1 MKQMEH
7 SYKGEE
13 KFLVNDLK
21 TIVSKA
27 RSKAFAAVNYSLVER
42 NWRIGKR
49 IVEEEQNGEARAEYG
64 KHIIEVASAA
74 LTEEFGKGFS
84 ETNLINFKKFFLLF
98 KELEIHQTVSEEFRK
113 QVLHLLPWSHYERL
127 IRVEDKKAREWYA
140 KEAYEQG
147 WSFRTLNR
155 NINTLYYER
164 LLMSKKKQPV
174 VNEMQDKTKAYQQ
187 DKLEYIKSPVVLEF
201 LGLPE
206 DTSLAES
213 KLETAIINNL
223 EKFLM
228 EMGKGYALVARQQ
241 HIRTEEN
248 DYYIDLVF
256 YNYLIKSFILVDL
269 KVNRITYQ
277 DVGQMDMYL
286 QMYDKMKK
294 GPDDNPTIGIILC
307 TETDSDVARYSTLA
321 KNDQMFAAKYKLYLP
336 DKEDLRREIERQKE
350 LYLMA
355 HPEETGI
362 SVTNGYA
369 QPDSCFMFAYDLEQ
383 DKLLWRSAD
392 QSYNSMNFVVKGD
405 VILCG
410 YGFTAED
417 DYLYQ
422 INRNTGEILDRL
434 ELKKMPDLLV
444 EQDGKLYVHT
454 YSYDYVIDF

>member
-1 MKQMEH
+1 MKQLNKKYNDEDNM
-7 SYKGEE
+7 
-13 KFLVNDLK
+13 LVNDLRS
-21 TIVSKA
+21 IVSKA

-42 NWRIGKR
+42 NWRIGRR
-49 IVEEEQNGEARAEYG
+49 IVEQEQNGASRAKYG
-64 KHIIEVASAA
+64 KHVIEVASAA

-84 ETNLINFKKFFLLF
+84 YTNIANYKRFYLTFNNLQIL
-98 KELEIHQTVSEEFRK
+98 QTVSEEFNNPIQQTLPAKSSAPHKEDKAESAQSELR
-113 QVLHLLPWSHYERL
+113 LLPWSHYERL

-140 KEAYEQG
+140 KEAFEQG

-355 HPEETGI
+355 HPEE
-362 SVTNGYA
+362 N
-369 QPDSCFMFAYDLEQ
+369 
-383 DKLLWRSAD
+383 DK
-392 QSYNSMNFVVKGD
+392 
-405 VILCG
+405 
-410 YGFTAED
+410 E
-417 DYLYQ
+417 
-422 INRNTGEILDRL
+422 
-434 ELKKMPDLLV
+434 
-444 EQDGKLYVHT
+444 
-454 YSYDYVIDF
+454 

>member
-1 MKQMEH
+1 MKQPGKKYNDEDNM
-7 SYKGEE
+7 
-13 KFLVNDLK
+13 LVNDLRS
-21 TIVSKA
+21 IVSKA

-42 NWRIGKR
+42 NWRIGQR
-49 IVEEEQNGEARAEYG
+49 IVEQEQNGASRAEYG
-64 KHIIEVASAA
+64 KHVIEIASAA
-74 LTEEFGKGFS
+74 LTKEFGKGFS
-84 ETNLINFKKFFLLF
+84 ETNIMNFKKFYLKF
-98 KELEIHQTVSEEFRK
+98 KELTIPQTLSEEFKK
-113 QVLHLLPWSHYERL
+113 QKQQTLSAESSLFPQKGQTAPAQSELRLLPWSHYERL

-140 KEAYEQG
+140 KEAFEQG
-147 WSFRTLNR
+147 WSYRTLNR

-164 LLMSKKKQPV
+164 LLMSTKKQPV
-174 VNEMQDKTKAYQQ
+174 VKEMQDKTKAYQQ

-355 HPEETGI
+355 HPEE
-362 SVTNGYA
+362 N
-369 QPDSCFMFAYDLEQ
+369 E
-383 DKLLWRSAD
+383 K
-392 QSYNSMNFVVKGD
+392 
-405 VILCG
+405 
-410 YGFTAED
+410 E
-417 DYLYQ
+417 
-422 INRNTGEILDRL
+422 
-434 ELKKMPDLLV
+434 
-444 EQDGKLYVHT
+444 
-454 YSYDYVIDF
+454 

>member
-1 MKQMEH
+1 MKEPGKKYNDEDNM
-7 SYKGEE
+7 
-13 KFLVNDLK
+13 LVNDLRS
-21 TIVSKA
+21 IVSKA

-42 NWRIGKR
+42 NWRIGQR
-49 IVEEEQNGEARAEYG
+49 IVEEEQNGASRAKYG
-64 KHIIEVASAA
+64 RHVIEVASAA

-84 ETNLINFKKFFLLF
+84 ETNIMNFKKFYLKF
-98 KELEIHQTVSEEFRK
+98 KELTIPQTVSEEFKK
-113 QVLHLLPWSHYERL
+113 QKQQTLSDELSSHFQKGQTPPAQFELRLLPWSHYERL

-140 KEAYEQG
+140 KKAFEQG

-174 VNEMQDKTKAYQQ
+174 VDEMQDKTKAYQQ

-277 DVGQMDMYL
+277 DVRQMDMYL

-350 LYLMA
+350 LYQMA
-355 HPEETGI
+355 HPEE
-362 SVTNGYA
+362 N
-369 QPDSCFMFAYDLEQ
+369 
-383 DKLLWRSAD
+383 DK
-392 QSYNSMNFVVKGD
+392 
-405 VILCG
+405 
-410 YGFTAED
+410 E
-417 DYLYQ
+417 
-422 INRNTGEILDRL
+422 
-434 ELKKMPDLLV
+434 
-444 EQDGKLYVHT
+444 
-454 YSYDYVIDF
+454 

>member
-1 MKQMEH
+1 MKEPGKKYNDEDNM
-7 SYKGEE
+7 
-13 KFLVNDLK
+13 LVNDLRS
-21 TIVSKA
+21 IVSKA

-42 NWRIGKR
+42 NWRIGQR
-49 IVEEEQNGEARAEYG
+49 IVEQEQNGASRAEYG
-64 KHIIEVASAA
+64 KHVIEIASAA

-84 ETNLINFKKFFLLF
+84 ETNIMNFKKFYLKF
-98 KELEIHQTVSEEFRK
+98 KELTIPQTLSEEFKK
-113 QVLHLLPWSHYERL
+113 QKHQTLSDESSLLPQKGQTQSAQFELRLLPWSHYERL

-140 KEAYEQG
+140 KEAFNEG
-147 WSFRTLNR
+147 WSYRTLNR

-206 DTSLAES
+206 DTFLAES

-355 HPEETGI
+355 HPEE
-362 SVTNGYA
+362 N
-369 QPDSCFMFAYDLEQ
+369 
-383 DKLLWRSAD
+383 DK
-392 QSYNSMNFVVKGD
+392 
-405 VILCG
+405 
-410 YGFTAED
+410 E
-417 DYLYQ
+417 
-422 INRNTGEILDRL
+422 
-434 ELKKMPDLLV
+434 
-444 EQDGKLYVHT
+444 
-454 YSYDYVIDF
+454 

>member
-1 MKQMEH
+1 MKQPGKKYNDEDNM
-7 SYKGEE
+7 
-13 KFLVNDLK
+13 LVNDLRS
-21 TIVSKA
+21 IVSKA

-42 NWRIGKR
+42 NWRIGQR
-49 IVEEEQNGEARAEYG
+49 IVEQEQNGASRAEYG
-64 KHIIEVASAA
+64 KHVIEIASAA

-84 ETNLINFKKFFLLF
+84 ETNIMNFKKFYLKF
-98 KELEIHQTVSEEFRK
+98 KELTIPQTVSEEFKK
-113 QVLHLLPWSHYERL
+113 QKHQTLSDEFSLPPQKGQTQSAQFELRLLPWSHYERL

-140 KEAYEQG
+140 KEAFEQG

-206 DTSLAES
+206 DISLAES

-321 KNDQMFAAKYKLYLP
+321 KNDQMFAEKYKLYLP

-355 HPEETGI
+355 HPEE
-362 SVTNGYA
+362 N
-369 QPDSCFMFAYDLEQ
+369 
-383 DKLLWRSAD
+383 DK
-392 QSYNSMNFVVKGD
+392 
-405 VILCG
+405 
-410 YGFTAED
+410 E
-417 DYLYQ
+417 
-422 INRNTGEILDRL
+422 
-434 ELKKMPDLLV
+434 
-444 EQDGKLYVHT
+444 
-454 YSYDYVIDF
+454 

>member
-1 MKQMEH
+1 MKQPRKKYNDEDNM
-7 SYKGEE
+7 
-13 KFLVNDLK
+13 LVNDLRS
-21 TIVSKA
+21 IVSKA

-42 NWRIGKR
+42 NWRIGQR
-49 IVEEEQNGEARAEYG
+49 IVEQEQNGASRAEYG
-64 KHIIEVASAA
+64 KHVIEIASAA

-84 ETNLINFKKFFLLF
+84 YTNIANYKRFYLTFNNLQIL
-98 KELEIHQTVSEEFRK
+98 QTVSEEFNNPIQQTLPAKSSTPHKEDKAESTQSELR
-113 QVLHLLPWSHYERL
+113 LLPWSHYERL

-140 KEAYEQG
+140 KEAFEQG

-307 TETDSDVARYSTLA
+307 AETDSDVARYSTLA

-350 LYLMA
+350 LYLMT
-355 HPEETGI
+355 HPEE
-362 SVTNGYA
+362 N
-369 QPDSCFMFAYDLEQ
+369 E
-383 DKLLWRSAD
+383 K
-392 QSYNSMNFVVKGD
+392 
-405 VILCG
+405 
-410 YGFTAED
+410 E
-417 DYLYQ
+417 
-422 INRNTGEILDRL
+422 
-434 ELKKMPDLLV
+434 
-444 EQDGKLYVHT
+444 
-454 YSYDYVIDF
+454 

>member
-1 MKQMEH
+1 MKEPSKKYDDEDIM
-7 SYKGEE
+7 
-13 KFLVNDLK
+13 LVNDLRS
-21 TIVSKA
+21 IVSKA

-42 NWRIGKR
+42 NWRIGQR
-49 IVEEEQNGEARAEYG
+49 IVEEEQNGASRAEYG
-64 KHIIEVASAA
+64 KHVIEVASAA

-84 ETNLINFKKFFLLF
+84 ETNIMNFKKFYLKF
-98 KELEIHQTVSEEFRK
+98 KELTIPQTVSEEFKK
-113 QVLHLLPWSHYERL
+113 QKHQTLSDESSLLPQKGQTPPAQFELRFLPWSHYERL

-140 KEAYEQG
+140 KEAFEQG

-286 QMYDKMKK
+286 QMYDKIKK

-355 HPEETGI
+355 HPEE
-362 SVTNGYA
+362 N
-369 QPDSCFMFAYDLEQ
+369 
-383 DKLLWRSAD
+383 DK
-392 QSYNSMNFVVKGD
+392 
-405 VILCG
+405 
-410 YGFTAED
+410 E
-417 DYLYQ
+417 
-422 INRNTGEILDRL
+422 
-434 ELKKMPDLLV
+434 
-444 EQDGKLYVHT
+444 
-454 YSYDYVIDF
+454 

>member
-1 MKQMEH
+1 MKQLNKKYNDEDNM
-7 SYKGEE
+7 
-13 KFLVNDLK
+13 LVNDLRS
-21 TIVSKA
+21 IVSKA

-42 NWRIGKR
+42 NWRIGQR
-49 IVEEEQNGEARAEYG
+49 IVEEEQNGASRAEYG
-64 KHIIEVASAA
+64 KHVIEVASAA
-74 LTEEFGKGFS
+74 LTKEFGKGFS
-84 ETNLINFKKFFLLF
+84 ETNIMNFKKFYLKF
-98 KELEIHQTVSEEFRK
+98 KELTIPQTLSEEFKK
-113 QVLHLLPWSHYERL
+113 QKHQTLSDESSLLSQKGQTQFAQFELRLLPWSHYERL

-140 KEAYEQG
+140 KEAFEQG

-174 VNEMQDKTKAYQQ
+174 VNEMQDKTKAYRQ

-350 LYLMA
+350 LYLIA
-355 HPEETGI
+355 HPEE
-362 SVTNGYA
+362 N
-369 QPDSCFMFAYDLEQ
+369 
-383 DKLLWRSAD
+383 DK
-392 QSYNSMNFVVKGD
+392 
-405 VILCG
+405 
-410 YGFTAED
+410 E
-417 DYLYQ
+417 
-422 INRNTGEILDRL
+422 
-434 ELKKMPDLLV
+434 
-444 EQDGKLYVHT
+444 
-454 YSYDYVIDF
+454 

>member
-1 MKQMEH
+1 MKQPRKKYNDEDNM
-7 SYKGEE
+7 
-13 KFLVNDLK
+13 LVNDLRS
-21 TIVSKA
+21 IVSKA

-42 NWRIGKR
+42 NWRIGQR
-49 IVEEEQNGEARAEYG
+49 IVEEEQNGASRAEYG
-64 KHIIEVASAA
+64 KHVIEVASAA
-74 LTEEFGKGFS
+74 LTKEFGKGFS
-84 ETNLINFKKFFLLF
+84 ETNIMNFKKFYLKF
-98 KELEIHQTVSEEFRK
+98 KELTIPQTLSEEFKK
-113 QVLHLLPWSHYERL
+113 QKHQTLSDESSLLPQKGQTQPAQFELRLLPWSHYERL

-140 KEAYEQG
+140 KEAFNEG
-147 WSFRTLNR
+147 WSYRTLNR

-164 LLMSKKKQPV
+164 LLMSTKKQPV
-174 VNEMQDKTKAYQQ
+174 VDEMQDKTKAYQQ

-213 KLETAIINNL
+213 KLEIAIINNL

-355 HPEETGI
+355 HPEE
-362 SVTNGYA
+362 N
-369 QPDSCFMFAYDLEQ
+369 
-383 DKLLWRSAD
+383 DK
-392 QSYNSMNFVVKGD
+392 
-405 VILCG
+405 
-410 YGFTAED
+410 E
-417 DYLYQ
+417 
-422 INRNTGEILDRL
+422 
-434 ELKKMPDLLV
+434 
-444 EQDGKLYVHT
+444 
-454 YSYDYVIDF
+454 

>member
-1 MKQMEH
+1 MKEPGKKYNDEDNM
-7 SYKGEE
+7 
-13 KFLVNDLK
+13 LVNDLRS
-21 TIVSKA
+21 IVSKA

-42 NWRIGKR
+42 NWRIGQR
-49 IVEEEQNGEARAEYG
+49 IVEQEQNGASRAEYG
-64 KHIIEVASAA
+64 KHVIEVASAA

-84 ETNLINFKKFFLLF
+84 YTNIANYKRFYLTFSDLQIL
-98 KELEIHQTVSEEFRK
+98 QTLSEEFNNPIQQTLPAKSSAPYKEDKAKSAQSELR
-113 QVLHLLPWSHYERL
+113 LLPWSHYERL

-140 KEAYEQG
+140 KEAFNEG
-147 WSFRTLNR
+147 WSYRTLNR

-174 VNEMQDKTKAYQQ
+174 VDEMQDKTKTYQQ

-355 HPEETGI
+355 HPEE
-362 SVTNGYA
+362 N
-369 QPDSCFMFAYDLEQ
+369 
-383 DKLLWRSAD
+383 DK
-392 QSYNSMNFVVKGD
+392 
-405 VILCG
+405 
-410 YGFTAED
+410 E
-417 DYLYQ
+417 
-422 INRNTGEILDRL
+422 
-434 ELKKMPDLLV
+434 
-444 EQDGKLYVHT
+444 
-454 YSYDYVIDF
+454 

>member
-1 MKQMEH
+1 MKEPGKKYNDEDNM
-7 SYKGEE
+7 
-13 KFLVNDLK
+13 LVNDLRS
-21 TIVSKA
+21 IVSKA

-42 NWRIGKR
+42 NWRIGQR
-49 IVEEEQNGEARAEYG
+49 IVEQEQNGASRAEYG
-64 KHIIEVASAA
+64 KHVIEVASAA

-84 ETNLINFKKFFLLF
+84 YTNIANYKRFYLTFSDLQIL
-98 KELEIHQTVSEEFRK
+98 QTLSEEFKK
-113 QVLHLLPWSHYERL
+113 QKHQTLSDESSLLPQKGQTPPAQFELRLLPWSHYERL

-140 KEAYEQG
+140 KEAFEQG

-355 HPEETGI
+355 HPEE
-362 SVTNGYA
+362 N
-369 QPDSCFMFAYDLEQ
+369 
-383 DKLLWRSAD
+383 DK
-392 QSYNSMNFVVKGD
+392 
-405 VILCG
+405 
-410 YGFTAED
+410 E
-417 DYLYQ
+417 
-422 INRNTGEILDRL
+422 
-434 ELKKMPDLLV
+434 
-444 EQDGKLYVHT
+444 
-454 YSYDYVIDF
+454 

>member
-1 MKQMEH
+1 MKEPGKKYNDEDNM
-7 SYKGEE
+7 
-13 KFLVNDLK
+13 LVNDLRS
-21 TIVSKA
+21 IVSKA

-42 NWRIGKR
+42 NWRIGQR
-49 IVEEEQNGEARAEYG
+49 IVEQEQNGASRAEYG
-64 KHIIEVASAA
+64 KHVIEIASAA

-84 ETNLINFKKFFLLF
+84 YTNIANYKRFYLTFNNLQIL
-98 KELEIHQTVSEEFRK
+98 QTVSEEFNNPIQQTLPAKSSAPHKEDKAESAQSELR
-113 QVLHLLPWSHYERL
+113 LLPWSHYERL

-140 KEAYEQG
+140 KEAFEQG

-174 VNEMQDKTKAYQQ
+174 VDEMQDKTKAYQQ

-286 QMYDKMKK
+286 QMYDKMRK

-355 HPEETGI
+355 HPEE
-362 SVTNGYA
+362 N
-369 QPDSCFMFAYDLEQ
+369 
-383 DKLLWRSAD
+383 DK
-392 QSYNSMNFVVKGD
+392 
-405 VILCG
+405 
-410 YGFTAED
+410 E
-417 DYLYQ
+417 
-422 INRNTGEILDRL
+422 
-434 ELKKMPDLLV
+434 
-444 EQDGKLYVHT
+444 
-454 YSYDYVIDF
+454 

>member
-1 MKQMEH
+1 MKEPGKKYNDEDNM
-7 SYKGEE
+7 
-13 KFLVNDLK
+13 LVNDLRS
-21 TIVSKA
+21 IVSKA

-42 NWRIGKR
+42 NWRIGQR
-49 IVEEEQNGEARAEYG
+49 IVEEEQNGASRAEYG
-64 KHIIEVASAA
+64 KHVIEVASAA
-74 LTEEFGKGFS
+74 LTKEFGKGFS
-84 ETNLINFKKFFLLF
+84 ETNIINFKKFYLKF
-98 KELEIHQTVSEEFRK
+98 KELTIPQTLSEEFKK
-113 QVLHLLPWSHYERL
+113 QKHQTLSDESSLLPQKGQTQPAQFELRLLPWSHYERL

-140 KEAYEQG
+140 KEAFNEG
-147 WSFRTLNR
+147 WSYRTLNR

-164 LLMSKKKQPV
+164 LLMSTKKQPV
-174 VNEMQDKTKAYQQ
+174 VDEMQDKTKAYQQ

-355 HPEETGI
+355 HPEE
-362 SVTNGYA
+362 N
-369 QPDSCFMFAYDLEQ
+369 
-383 DKLLWRSAD
+383 DK
-392 QSYNSMNFVVKGD
+392 
-405 VILCG
+405 
-410 YGFTAED
+410 E
-417 DYLYQ
+417 
-422 INRNTGEILDRL
+422 
-434 ELKKMPDLLV
+434 
-444 EQDGKLYVHT
+444 
-454 YSYDYVIDF
+454 

>member
-1 MKQMEH
+1 MKEPGKKYNDEDNM
-7 SYKGEE
+7 
-13 KFLVNDLK
+13 LVNDLRS
-21 TIVSKA
+21 IVSKA

-42 NWRIGKR
+42 NWRIGQR
-49 IVEEEQNGEARAEYG
+49 IVEQEQNGASRAEYG
-64 KHIIEVASAA
+64 KHVIEVASAA

-84 ETNLINFKKFFLLF
+84 KTNIMNFKKFYLKF
-98 KELEIHQTVSEEFRK
+98 KELTIPQTVSEEFKK
-113 QVLHLLPWSHYERL
+113 QKHQTLSDESSLLPQKGQTPPAQFELRFLPWSHYERL

-140 KEAYEQG
+140 KEAFEQG

-164 LLMSKKKQPV
+164 LLMSTKKQPV

-355 HPEETGI
+355 HPEE
-362 SVTNGYA
+362 N
-369 QPDSCFMFAYDLEQ
+369 
-383 DKLLWRSAD
+383 DK
-392 QSYNSMNFVVKGD
+392 
-405 VILCG
+405 
-410 YGFTAED
+410 E
-417 DYLYQ
+417 
-422 INRNTGEILDRL
+422 
-434 ELKKMPDLLV
+434 
-444 EQDGKLYVHT
+444 
-454 YSYDYVIDF
+454 

>member
-1 MKQMEH
+1 MKQLNKKYNDEDNM
-7 SYKGEE
+7 
-13 KFLVNDLK
+13 LVNDLRS
-21 TIVSKA
+21 IVSKA

-42 NWRIGKR
+42 NWRIGQR
-49 IVEEEQNGEARAEYG
+49 IVEQEQNGASRAEYG
-64 KHIIEVASAA
+64 KHVIEIASAA

-84 ETNLINFKKFFLLF
+84 ETNIMNFKKFYLKF
-98 KELEIHQTVSEEFRK
+98 KELTIHQTLSEEFKK
-113 QVLHLLPWSHYERL
+113 QKHQTLSDESSLLPQKGQTQSAQFELRLLPWSHYERL
-127 IRVEDKKAREWYA
+127 IRVGDKKAREWYA
-140 KEAYEQG
+140 KEAFEQG

-350 LYLMA
+350 LYLMT
-355 HPEETGI
+355 HPEE
-362 SVTNGYA
+362 N
-369 QPDSCFMFAYDLEQ
+369 E
-383 DKLLWRSAD
+383 K
-392 QSYNSMNFVVKGD
+392 
-405 VILCG
+405 
-410 YGFTAED
+410 E
-417 DYLYQ
+417 
-422 INRNTGEILDRL
+422 
-434 ELKKMPDLLV
+434 
-444 EQDGKLYVHT
+444 
-454 YSYDYVIDF
+454 

>member
-1 MKQMEH
+1 MKEPGKKYNDEDNM
-7 SYKGEE
+7 
-13 KFLVNDLK
+13 LVNDLRS
-21 TIVSKA
+21 IVSKA

-42 NWRIGKR
+42 NWRIGQR
-49 IVEEEQNGEARAEYG
+49 IVEQEQNGASRAEYG
-64 KHIIEVASAA
+64 KHVIEVASAA

-84 ETNLINFKKFFLLF
+84 YTNIANYKRFYLTFSDLQILQAL
-98 KELEIHQTVSEEFRK
+98 SEEFKK
-113 QVLHLLPWSHYERL
+113 QKHQTLSDESSLLPQKGQTPPAQSELRLLPWSHYERL

-140 KEAYEQG
+140 KEAFNEG
-147 WSFRTLNR
+147 WSYRTLNR

-164 LLMSKKKQPV
+164 LLMSTKKQPV
-174 VNEMQDKTKAYQQ
+174 VDEMQDKTKAYQQ

-213 KLETAIINNL
+213 NLETAIINNL

-286 QMYDKMKK
+286 QMYDKIKK

-355 HPEETGI
+355 HPE
-362 SVTNGYA
+362 
-369 QPDSCFMFAYDLEQ
+369 
-383 DKLLWRSAD
+383 DK
-392 QSYNSMNFVVKGD
+392 
-405 VILCG
+405 
-410 YGFTAED
+410 E
-417 DYLYQ
+417 
-422 INRNTGEILDRL
+422 
-434 ELKKMPDLLV
+434 
-444 EQDGKLYVHT
+444 
-454 YSYDYVIDF
+454 

>member
-1 MKQMEH
+1 MKEPGKKYNDEDNM
-7 SYKGEE
+7 
-13 KFLVNDLK
+13 LVNDLRS
-21 TIVSKA
+21 IVSKA

-42 NWRIGKR
+42 NWRIGQR
-49 IVEEEQNGEARAEYG
+49 IVEQEQNGASRAEYG
-64 KHIIEVASAA
+64 KHVIEVASAA

-84 ETNLINFKKFFLLF
+84 YTNIANYKRFYLTFNNLQIL
-98 KELEIHQTVSEEFRK
+98 QTVSEEFNNPIQQTLPAKSSAPHKEDKAESAQSELR
-113 QVLHLLPWSHYERL
+113 LLPWSHYERL

-140 KEAYEQG
+140 KEAFEQG

-321 KNDQMFAAKYKLYLP
+321 KNDQMFAAKYKFYLP

-355 HPEETGI
+355 HPEE
-362 SVTNGYA
+362 N
-369 QPDSCFMFAYDLEQ
+369 
-383 DKLLWRSAD
+383 DK
-392 QSYNSMNFVVKGD
+392 
-405 VILCG
+405 
-410 YGFTAED
+410 E
-417 DYLYQ
+417 
-422 INRNTGEILDRL
+422 
-434 ELKKMPDLLV
+434 
-444 EQDGKLYVHT
+444 
-454 YSYDYVIDF
+454 

>member
-1 MKQMEH
+1 MKEPGKKYNDEDNM
-7 SYKGEE
+7 
-13 KFLVNDLK
+13 LVNDLRS
-21 TIVSKA
+21 IVSKA

-42 NWRIGKR
+42 NWRIGQR
-49 IVEEEQNGEARAEYG
+49 IVEEEQNGASRAEYG
-64 KHIIEVASAA
+64 KHVIEVASAA
-74 LTEEFGKGFS
+74 LTKEFGKGFS
-84 ETNLINFKKFFLLF
+84 ETNIMNFKKFYLKF
-98 KELEIHQTVSEEFRK
+98 KELTIPQTLSEEFKK
-113 QVLHLLPWSHYERL
+113 QKHQTLSDESSLLPQKGQTQPAQFELRLLPWSHYERL

-140 KEAYEQG
+140 KEAFNEG
-147 WSFRTLNR
+147 WSYRTLNR

-164 LLMSKKKQPV
+164 LLMSTKKQPV
-174 VNEMQDKTKAYQQ
+174 VDEMQDKTKAYQQ

-321 KNDQMFAAKYKLYLP
+321 RNDQMFAAKYKLYLP

-355 HPEETGI
+355 HPEE
-362 SVTNGYA
+362 N
-369 QPDSCFMFAYDLEQ
+369 
-383 DKLLWRSAD
+383 DK
-392 QSYNSMNFVVKGD
+392 
-405 VILCG
+405 
-410 YGFTAED
+410 E
-417 DYLYQ
+417 
-422 INRNTGEILDRL
+422 
-434 ELKKMPDLLV
+434 
-444 EQDGKLYVHT
+444 
-454 YSYDYVIDF
+454 

>member
-1 MKQMEH
+1 MKEPGKK
-7 SYKGEE
+7 YNDEDNV
-13 KFLVNDLK
+13 LVNDLRS
-21 TIVSKA
+21 IVSKA

-42 NWRIGKR
+42 NWRIGQR
-49 IVEEEQNGEARAEYG
+49 IVEQEQNGASRAEYG
-64 KHIIEVASAA
+64 KHVIEIASAA

-84 ETNLINFKKFFLLF
+84 YTNIANYKRFYLTFNNLQIL
-98 KELEIHQTVSEEFRK
+98 QTVSEEFNNPIQQTLPAKSSTPHKEDKAESTQSELR
-113 QVLHLLPWSHYERL
+113 LLPWSHYERL

-140 KEAYEQG
+140 KEAFEQG

-174 VNEMQDKTKAYQQ
+174 VDEMQDKTKAYQQ

-286 QMYDKMKK
+286 QMYDKIKK

-355 HPEETGI
+355 HPEE
-362 SVTNGYA
+362 N
-369 QPDSCFMFAYDLEQ
+369 E
-383 DKLLWRSAD
+383 K
-392 QSYNSMNFVVKGD
+392 
-405 VILCG
+405 
-410 YGFTAED
+410 E
-417 DYLYQ
+417 
-422 INRNTGEILDRL
+422 
-434 ELKKMPDLLV
+434 
-444 EQDGKLYVHT
+444 
-454 YSYDYVIDF
+454 

>member
-1 MKQMEH
+1 MKEPGKKYNDEDNM
-7 SYKGEE
+7 
-13 KFLVNDLK
+13 LVNDLRS
-21 TIVSKA
+21 IVSKA

-42 NWRIGKR
+42 NWRIGQR
-49 IVEEEQNGEARAEYG
+49 IVEEEQNGASRAEYG
-64 KHIIEVASAA
+64 KHVIEVASAA

-84 ETNLINFKKFFLLF
+84 YTNIANYKRFYLTFSDLQIL
-98 KELEIHQTVSEEFRK
+98 QTLSEEFKK
-113 QVLHLLPWSHYERL
+113 QKHQTLSDESSLLPQKGQTPPAQFELRLLPWSHYERL

-140 KEAYEQG
+140 KEAFEQG
-147 WSFRTLNR
+147 WSFRTFNR

-164 LLMSKKKQPV
+164 LLMSTKKQPV
-174 VNEMQDKTKAYQQ
+174 VDEMQDKTKAYQQ

-355 HPEETGI
+355 HPEE
-362 SVTNGYA
+362 N
-369 QPDSCFMFAYDLEQ
+369 
-383 DKLLWRSAD
+383 DK
-392 QSYNSMNFVVKGD
+392 
-405 VILCG
+405 
-410 YGFTAED
+410 E
-417 DYLYQ
+417 
-422 INRNTGEILDRL
+422 
-434 ELKKMPDLLV
+434 
-444 EQDGKLYVHT
+444 
-454 YSYDYVIDF
+454 

>member
-1 MKQMEH
+1 MKEP
-7 SYKGEE
+7 E
-13 KFLVNDLK
+13 KKYNDEDNMLVNDLRS
-21 TIVSKA
+21 IVSKA

-42 NWRIGKR
+42 NWRIGQR
-49 IVEEEQNGEARAEYG
+49 IVEEEQNGASRAEYG
-64 KHIIEVASAA
+64 KHVIEVASAA
-74 LTEEFGKGFS
+74 LTKEFGKGFS
-84 ETNLINFKKFFLLF
+84 ETNIMNFKKFYLKF
-98 KELEIHQTVSEEFRK
+98 KELTIPQTLSEEFKK
-113 QVLHLLPWSHYERL
+113 QKHQTLSDESSLLPQKGQTQPAQFELRLLPWSHYERL

-140 KEAYEQG
+140 KEAFNEG
-147 WSFRTLNR
+147 WSYRTLNR

-164 LLMSKKKQPV
+164 LLMSTKKQPV

-355 HPEETGI
+355 HPEE
-362 SVTNGYA
+362 N
-369 QPDSCFMFAYDLEQ
+369 
-383 DKLLWRSAD
+383 DK
-392 QSYNSMNFVVKGD
+392 
-405 VILCG
+405 
-410 YGFTAED
+410 E
-417 DYLYQ
+417 
-422 INRNTGEILDRL
+422 
-434 ELKKMPDLLV
+434 
-444 EQDGKLYVHT
+444 
-454 YSYDYVIDF
+454 

>member
-1 MKQMEH
+1 MKEP
-7 SYKGEE
+7 E
-13 KFLVNDLK
+13 KKYNDEDNMLVNDLRS
-21 TIVSKA
+21 IVSKA

-42 NWRIGKR
+42 NWRIGQR
-49 IVEEEQNGEARAEYG
+49 IVEQEQNGASRAEYG
-64 KHIIEVASAA
+64 KHVIEVASAA
-74 LTEEFGKGFS
+74 LTKEFGKGFS
-84 ETNLINFKKFFLLF
+84 YTNIANYKRFYLTFSDLQIL
-98 KELEIHQTVSEEFRK
+98 QTVSEEFKK
-113 QVLHLLPWSHYERL
+113 QKHQTLSDESSLLPQKGQTQPAQFELRLLPWSHYERL

-140 KEAYEQG
+140 KEAFEQG
-147 WSFRTLNR
+147 WSFRTFNR

-164 LLMSKKKQPV
+164 LLMSTKKQPV
-174 VNEMQDKTKAYQQ
+174 VDEMQDKTKAYQQ

-350 LYLMA
+350 LYQMA
-355 HPEETGI
+355 HPEE
-362 SVTNGYA
+362 N
-369 QPDSCFMFAYDLEQ
+369 
-383 DKLLWRSAD
+383 DK
-392 QSYNSMNFVVKGD
+392 
-405 VILCG
+405 
-410 YGFTAED
+410 E
-417 DYLYQ
+417 
-422 INRNTGEILDRL
+422 
-434 ELKKMPDLLV
+434 
-444 EQDGKLYVHT
+444 
-454 YSYDYVIDF
+454 

>member
-1 MKQMEH
+1 MKEPGKKYNDEDNM
-7 SYKGEE
+7 
-13 KFLVNDLK
+13 LVNDLRS
-21 TIVSKA
+21 IVSKA

-42 NWRIGKR
+42 NWRIGQR
-49 IVEEEQNGEARAEYG
+49 IVEEEQNGASRAEYG
-64 KHIIEVASAA
+64 KHVIEVASAA

-84 ETNLINFKKFFLLF
+84 YTNIANYKRFYLTFNNLQIL
-98 KELEIHQTVSEEFRK
+98 QTVSEEFKK
-113 QVLHLLPWSHYERL
+113 QKHQTLSDEFSLLPQKDQTQSIQSELRLLPWSHYERL

-140 KEAYEQG
+140 KEAFEQG

-355 HPEETGI
+355 HPEE
-362 SVTNGYA
+362 N
-369 QPDSCFMFAYDLEQ
+369 
-383 DKLLWRSAD
+383 DK
-392 QSYNSMNFVVKGD
+392 
-405 VILCG
+405 
-410 YGFTAED
+410 E
-417 DYLYQ
+417 
-422 INRNTGEILDRL
+422 
-434 ELKKMPDLLV
+434 
-444 EQDGKLYVHT
+444 
-454 YSYDYVIDF
+454 

>member
-1 MKQMEH
+1 MKEPGKKNNDEDNM
-7 SYKGEE
+7 
-13 KFLVNDLK
+13 LVNDLRS
-21 TIVSKA
+21 IVSKA

-42 NWRIGKR
+42 NWRIGQR
-49 IVEEEQNGEARAEYG
+49 IVEEEQNGASRAEYG
-64 KHIIEVASAA
+64 KHVIEVASAA
-74 LTEEFGKGFS
+74 LTKEFGKGFS
-84 ETNLINFKKFFLLF
+84 ETNIMNFKKFYLRF
-98 KELEIHQTVSEEFRK
+98 KELTIPQTLSEEFKK
-113 QVLHLLPWSHYERL
+113 QKHQTLSDESSLLPQKGQTQPAQFELRLLPWSHYERL

-140 KEAYEQG
+140 KEAFNEG
-147 WSFRTLNR
+147 WSYRTLNR

-164 LLMSKKKQPV
+164 LLMSTKKQPV
-174 VNEMQDKTKAYQQ
+174 VDEMQDKTKAYQQ

-294 GPDDNPTIGIILC
+294 GPDDSPTIGIILC

-355 HPEETGI
+355 HPEE
-362 SVTNGYA
+362 N
-369 QPDSCFMFAYDLEQ
+369 
-383 DKLLWRSAD
+383 DK
-392 QSYNSMNFVVKGD
+392 
-405 VILCG
+405 
-410 YGFTAED
+410 E
-417 DYLYQ
+417 
-422 INRNTGEILDRL
+422 
-434 ELKKMPDLLV
+434 
-444 EQDGKLYVHT
+444 
-454 YSYDYVIDF
+454 

>member
-1 MKQMEH
+1 MKEP
-7 SYKGEE
+7 E
-13 KFLVNDLK
+13 KKYNDEDNMLVNDLRS
-21 TIVSKA
+21 IVSKA

-42 NWRIGKR
+42 NWRIGQR
-49 IVEEEQNGEARAEYG
+49 IVEEEQNGASRAEYG
-64 KHIIEVASAA
+64 KHVIEVASAA
-74 LTEEFGKGFS
+74 LTKEFGKGFS
-84 ETNLINFKKFFLLF
+84 ETNIMNFKKFYLKF
-98 KELEIHQTVSEEFRK
+98 KELTIPQTLSEEFKK
-113 QVLHLLPWSHYERL
+113 QKHQTLSDESSLLPQKGQTQSAQFELRLLPWSHYERL

-140 KEAYEQG
+140 KEAFNEG
-147 WSFRTLNR
+147 WSYRTLNR

-164 LLMSKKKQPV
+164 LLMSTKKQPV
-174 VNEMQDKTKAYQQ
+174 VDEMQDKTKAYQQ

-355 HPEETGI
+355 HPEE
-362 SVTNGYA
+362 N
-369 QPDSCFMFAYDLEQ
+369 
-383 DKLLWRSAD
+383 DK
-392 QSYNSMNFVVKGD
+392 
-405 VILCG
+405 
-410 YGFTAED
+410 E
-417 DYLYQ
+417 
-422 INRNTGEILDRL
+422 
-434 ELKKMPDLLV
+434 
-444 EQDGKLYVHT
+444 
-454 YSYDYVIDF
+454 

>member
-1 MKQMEH
+1 MKQLNKKYNDEDNM
-7 SYKGEE
+7 
-13 KFLVNDLK
+13 LVNDLRS
-21 TIVSKA
+21 IVSKA

-42 NWRIGKR
+42 NWRIGQR
-49 IVEEEQNGEARAEYG
+49 IVEQEQNGASRAEYG
-64 KHIIEVASAA
+64 KHVIEIASAA
-74 LTEEFGKGFS
+74 LTKEFGKGFS
-84 ETNLINFKKFFLLF
+84 ETNIMNFKKFYLKF
-98 KELEIHQTVSEEFRK
+98 KELTIPQTVSEEFKK
-113 QVLHLLPWSHYERL
+113 QKQQILSAESSLFPQKGQTAPDQSELHLLPWSHYERL

-140 KEAYEQG
+140 KEAFEQG

-164 LLMSKKKQPV
+164 LLMSTKKEPV
-174 VNEMQDKTKAYQQ
+174 VDEMQDKTKAYQQ

-350 LYLMA
+350 LYLIA
-355 HPEETGI
+355 HPEE
-362 SVTNGYA
+362 N
-369 QPDSCFMFAYDLEQ
+369 
-383 DKLLWRSAD
+383 DK
-392 QSYNSMNFVVKGD
+392 
-405 VILCG
+405 
-410 YGFTAED
+410 E
-417 DYLYQ
+417 
-422 INRNTGEILDRL
+422 
-434 ELKKMPDLLV
+434 
-444 EQDGKLYVHT
+444 
-454 YSYDYVIDF
+454 

>member
-1 MKQMEH
+1 MKEPGKKYNDEDNM
-7 SYKGEE
+7 
-13 KFLVNDLK
+13 LVNDLRS
-21 TIVSKA
+21 IVSKA

-42 NWRIGKR
+42 NWRIGQR
-49 IVEEEQNGEARAEYG
+49 IVEQEQNGASRAEYG
-64 KHIIEVASAA
+64 KHVIEVASAA
-74 LTEEFGKGFS
+74 LTEEFRKGFS
-84 ETNLINFKKFFLLF
+84 ETNIMNFKKFYLKF
-98 KELEIHQTVSEEFRK
+98 KELTIPQTVSEEFKK
-113 QVLHLLPWSHYERL
+113 QKQQTLSDELSSHFQKGQTPPAQFELRLLPWSHYERL

-140 KEAYEQG
+140 KEAFEQG

-355 HPEETGI
+355 HPEE
-362 SVTNGYA
+362 N
-369 QPDSCFMFAYDLEQ
+369 
-383 DKLLWRSAD
+383 DK
-392 QSYNSMNFVVKGD
+392 
-405 VILCG
+405 
-410 YGFTAED
+410 E
-417 DYLYQ
+417 
-422 INRNTGEILDRL
+422 
-434 ELKKMPDLLV
+434 
-444 EQDGKLYVHT
+444 
-454 YSYDYVIDF
+454 

>member
-1 MKQMEH
+1 MKEPGKKYNDEDNM
-7 SYKGEE
+7 
-13 KFLVNDLK
+13 LVNDLRS
-21 TIVSKA
+21 IVSKA

-42 NWRIGKR
+42 NWRIGQR
-49 IVEEEQNGEARAEYG
+49 IVEEEQNGASRAEYG
-64 KHIIEVASAA
+64 KHVIEVASAA
-74 LTEEFGKGFS
+74 LTKEFGKGFS
-84 ETNLINFKKFFLLF
+84 ETNIMNFKKFYLKF
-98 KELEIHQTVSEEFRK
+98 KELTIPQTLSEEFKK
-113 QVLHLLPWSHYERL
+113 QKHQTLSDESSLLPQKGQTQSTQSELRLLPWSHYERL

-140 KEAYEQG
+140 KEAFEQG

-164 LLMSKKKQPV
+164 LLMSKKKRPV
-174 VNEMQDKTKAYQQ
+174 VDEMQDKTKAYQQ

-355 HPEETGI
+355 HPEE
-362 SVTNGYA
+362 N
-369 QPDSCFMFAYDLEQ
+369 
-383 DKLLWRSAD
+383 DK
-392 QSYNSMNFVVKGD
+392 
-405 VILCG
+405 
-410 YGFTAED
+410 E
-417 DYLYQ
+417 
-422 INRNTGEILDRL
+422 
-434 ELKKMPDLLV
+434 
-444 EQDGKLYVHT
+444 
-454 YSYDYVIDF
+454 

>member
-1 MKQMEH
+1 MKQPRKKYNDEDNM
-7 SYKGEE
+7 
-13 KFLVNDLK
+13 LVNDLRS
-21 TIVSKA
+21 IVSKA

-42 NWRIGKR
+42 NWRIGQR
-49 IVEEEQNGEARAEYG
+49 IVEQEQNGASRAEYG
-64 KHIIEVASAA
+64 KHVIEVASAA

-84 ETNLINFKKFFLLF
+84 YTNIANYKRFYLTFNNLQIL
-98 KELEIHQTVSEEFRK
+98 QTVSEEFKK
-113 QVLHLLPWSHYERL
+113 QKHQTLSDESSLLPQKGLTQSVQSELRLLPWSHYERL

-140 KEAYEQG
+140 KEAFEQG

-164 LLMSKKKQPV
+164 LLMSTKKQPV
-174 VNEMQDKTKAYQQ
+174 VDEMQDKTKAYQQ

-307 TETDSDVARYSTLA
+307 AETDSDVARYSTLA

-336 DKEDLRREIERQKE
+336 NEEDLRREIERQKE

-355 HPEETGI
+355 HP
-362 SVTNGYA
+362 
-369 QPDSCFMFAYDLEQ
+369 
-383 DKLLWRSAD
+383 DK
-392 QSYNSMNFVVKGD
+392 
-405 VILCG
+405 
-410 YGFTAED
+410 
-417 DYLYQ
+417 
-422 INRNTGEILDRL
+422 
-434 ELKKMPDLLV
+434 
-444 EQDGKLYVHT
+444 
-454 YSYDYVIDF
+454 

>member
-98 KELEIHQTVSEEFRK
+98 KELEIHQTVSEEFKK
-113 QVLHLLPWSHYERL
+113 QKQQTLSDELSSHFQKGQTPPAQSELRLLPWSHYERL

-140 KEAYEQG
+140 KEAFEQG

-164 LLMSKKKQPV
+164 LLMSKKKRPV
-174 VNEMQDKTKAYQQ
+174 VDEMQDNTKAYQQ

-206 DTSLAES
+206 DISLAES

-355 HPEETGI
+355 HPEE
-362 SVTNGYA
+362 N
-369 QPDSCFMFAYDLEQ
+369 
-383 DKLLWRSAD
+383 DK
-392 QSYNSMNFVVKGD
+392 
-405 VILCG
+405 
-410 YGFTAED
+410 E
-417 DYLYQ
+417 
-422 INRNTGEILDRL
+422 
-434 ELKKMPDLLV
+434 
-444 EQDGKLYVHT
+444 
-454 YSYDYVIDF
+454 

>member
-1 MKQMEH
+1 MKEP
-7 SYKGEE
+7 E
-13 KFLVNDLK
+13 KKYNDEDNMLVNDLRS
-21 TIVSKA
+21 IVSKA

-42 NWRIGKR
+42 NWRIGQR
-49 IVEEEQNGEARAEYG
+49 IVEEEQNGTSRAEYG
-64 KHIIEVASAA
+64 KHVIEVASAA
-74 LTEEFGKGFS
+74 LTKEFGKGFS
-84 ETNLINFKKFFLLF
+84 YTNIANYKRFYLTFSDLQIL
-98 KELEIHQTVSEEFRK
+98 QTVSEEFKK
-113 QVLHLLPWSHYERL
+113 QKHQTLSDESSLLPQKGQTQPVQFELRLLPWSHYERL

-140 KEAYEQG
+140 KEAFEQG
-147 WSFRTLNR
+147 WSYRTLNR

-164 LLMSKKKQPV
+164 LLMSTKKQPV
-174 VNEMQDKTKAYQQ
+174 VDEMQDKTKAYQQ

-355 HPEETGI
+355 HPEE
-362 SVTNGYA
+362 N
-369 QPDSCFMFAYDLEQ
+369 
-383 DKLLWRSAD
+383 DK
-392 QSYNSMNFVVKGD
+392 
-405 VILCG
+405 
-410 YGFTAED
+410 E
-417 DYLYQ
+417 
-422 INRNTGEILDRL
+422 
-434 ELKKMPDLLV
+434 
-444 EQDGKLYVHT
+444 
-454 YSYDYVIDF
+454 

>member
-1 MKQMEH
+1 MNEPGKKYNDEDNM
-7 SYKGEE
+7 
-13 KFLVNDLK
+13 LVNDLRS
-21 TIVSKA
+21 IVSKA

-42 NWRIGKR
+42 NWRIGQR
-49 IVEEEQNGEARAEYG
+49 IVEQEQNGASRAEYG
-64 KHIIEVASAA
+64 KHVIGVASAA

-84 ETNLINFKKFFLLF
+84 ETNIRTFRKFFLIF
-98 KELEIHQTVSEEFRK
+98 RNLEIQQTVSAESNLPK
-113 QVLHLLPWSHYERL
+113 QQTLSDNLSSHFQKGQTPPAQFKLRLLPWSHYERL

-140 KEAYEQG
+140 KEAFEQG
-147 WSFRTLNR
+147 WSYRTLNR

-164 LLMSKKKQPV
+164 LLMSK
-174 VNEMQDKTKAYQQ
+174 DKTPVEEEMKEKTQEFQ
-187 DKLEYIKSPVVLEF
+187 KDKLEYIKSPVVMEF
-201 LGLPE
+201 LGLPS
-206 DTSLAES
+206 DSSLKES
-213 KLETAIINNL
+213 KLESAIINNL

-307 TETDSDVARYSTLA
+307 AETDSDVARYSTLA

-336 DKEDLRREIERQKE
+336 NEEDLRREIERQKE

-355 HPEETGI
+355 HP
-362 SVTNGYA
+362 
-369 QPDSCFMFAYDLEQ
+369 
-383 DKLLWRSAD
+383 DK
-392 QSYNSMNFVVKGD
+392 
-405 VILCG
+405 
-410 YGFTAED
+410 
-417 DYLYQ
+417 
-422 INRNTGEILDRL
+422 
-434 ELKKMPDLLV
+434 
-444 EQDGKLYVHT
+444 
-454 YSYDYVIDF
+454 

>member
-1 MKQMEH
+1 MKQPRKKYNDEDNM
-7 SYKGEE
+7 
-13 KFLVNDLK
+13 LVNDLRS
-21 TIVSKA
+21 IISKA

-42 NWRIGKR
+42 NWRIGQR
-49 IVEEEQNGEARAEYG
+49 IVEQEQNGASRAEYG
-64 KHIIEVASAA
+64 KHVIGVASAA

-84 ETNLINFKKFFLLF
+84 ETNIRTFRKFFLIF
-98 KELEIHQTVSEEFRK
+98 RNLEIQQTVSAESNLPK
-113 QVLHLLPWSHYERL
+113 QQTLSDNLSSHFQKGQTPPAQFKLRLLPWSHYERL

-140 KEAYEQG
+140 KEAFEQG
-147 WSFRTLNR
+147 WSYRTLNR

-164 LLMSKKKQPV
+164 LLMSK
-174 VNEMQDKTKAYQQ
+174 DKTPVEEEMKEKTQEFQQ
-187 DKLEYIKSPVVLEF
+187 DKLEYIKSPVVMEF
-201 LGLPE
+201 LGLPS
-206 DTSLAES
+206 DSSLKES
-213 KLETAIINNL
+213 KLETAIIDNL

-307 TETDSDVARYSTLA
+307 AETDSDVARYSTLA

-336 DKEDLRREIERQKE
+336 NEEDLRREIERQKE

-355 HPEETGI
+355 HP
-362 SVTNGYA
+362 
-369 QPDSCFMFAYDLEQ
+369 
-383 DKLLWRSAD
+383 DK
-392 QSYNSMNFVVKGD
+392 
-405 VILCG
+405 
-410 YGFTAED
+410 
-417 DYLYQ
+417 
-422 INRNTGEILDRL
+422 
-434 ELKKMPDLLV
+434 
-444 EQDGKLYVHT
+444 
-454 YSYDYVIDF
+454 

>member
-1 MKQMEH
+1 MKQLNKKYNDEDNM
-7 SYKGEE
+7 
-13 KFLVNDLK
+13 LVNDLRS
-21 TIVSKA
+21 IVSKA

-42 NWRIGKR
+42 NWRIGQR
-49 IVEEEQNGEARAEYG
+49 IVEQEQNGASRAEYG
-64 KHIIEVASAA
+64 KHVIEIASAA

-84 ETNLINFKKFFLLF
+84 ETNIMNFKKFYLKF
-98 KELEIHQTVSEEFRK
+98 KELTIPQTVSEEFKK
-113 QVLHLLPWSHYERL
+113 QKQQTLSDELSSHFQKGQTPPAQFELRLLPWSHYERL

-140 KEAYEQG
+140 KEAFNEG
-147 WSFRTLNR
+147 WSYRTLNR

-256 YNYLIKSFILVDL
+256 YNYLNKSFILVDL

-307 TETDSDVARYSTLA
+307 AETDSDVARYSTLA

-355 HPEETGI
+355 HPEE
-362 SVTNGYA
+362 N
-369 QPDSCFMFAYDLEQ
+369 
-383 DKLLWRSAD
+383 DK
-392 QSYNSMNFVVKGD
+392 
-405 VILCG
+405 
-410 YGFTAED
+410 E
-417 DYLYQ
+417 
-422 INRNTGEILDRL
+422 
-434 ELKKMPDLLV
+434 
-444 EQDGKLYVHT
+444 
-454 YSYDYVIDF
+454 